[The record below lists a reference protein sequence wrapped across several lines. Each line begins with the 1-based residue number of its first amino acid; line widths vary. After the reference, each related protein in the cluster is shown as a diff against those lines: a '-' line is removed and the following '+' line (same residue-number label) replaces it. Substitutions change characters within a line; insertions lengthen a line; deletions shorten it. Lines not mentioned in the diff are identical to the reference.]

1 MLCEQ
6 DLKLE
11 QFVVLTDWQDS
22 WLNTFMKIWWK
33 RYSAFSPAQHLPC
46 RKTSKHK
53 NNSKPQLGSRQ
64 LQCQSDLSWG
74 DLRNPSVFNLDFNT
88 DLELVLLHRPSSLKA
103 NSTFLCCESMCLS
116 FLKIESVMADLCVSV
131 LFVWVRKCV
140 FICSLPLSVS
150 PAQCGACVTLLWKH
164 FNFRW
169 VSQTFPAFL
178 FMCCSST

>member
-1 MLCEQ
+1 MWAGSEGTVCCINRFNQ
-6 DLKLE
+6 H
-11 QFVVLTDWQDS
+11 S
-22 WLNTFMKIWWK
+22 WLNTFKKLWWK
-33 RYSAFSPAQHLPC
+33 RYLAFSPAHHVPC

-88 DLELVLLHRPSSLKA
+88 DLELVLLHRLSSLKA
-103 NSTFLCCESMCLS
+103 NSTFLCCGSMCLS

-131 LFVWVRKCV
+131 LFVWVRNCV
-140 FICSLPLSVS
+140 YLQATGIC
-150 PAQCGACVTLLWKH
+150 GTCVTLLWKH

-178 FMCCSST
+178 FMCCSSTL